1 MKKAY
6 LECIVSMLIFG
17 TIGIIRRYIPFSSTF
32 LAFIR
37 GILGGTYLLVYIKI
51 TKRGINTIKGRALPI
66 IILTGVVIG
75 LNWVFLFESY
85 NYTSVSAATMCYYMQ
100 PTFVMLL
107 SPIFLKEKLTIKKGL
122 CAVISLIGMLF
133 VSGVLSEKR
142 ITTSDT
148 KGIFY
153 ALIAALLYASVI
165 ILNKKTDSIDAY
177 MKTAIELLSA
187 SGAILPYLLLTE
199 DISKIS
205 FSVSSLILVLT
216 VGILHTGIAYT
227 MYFGSMKSLSAQ
239 STALISYVDPVSAL
253 ILSNFLLNENIGLLG
268 WLGATAIIISAII
281 SIRLTTNH
289 ISCKDSNNT

>member
-51 TKRGINTIKGRALPI
+51 TKREINTIKGRALPI

-281 SIRLTTNH
+281 SIRLGNNH

>member
-51 TKRGINTIKGRALPI
+51 TKREINTIKGRALPI

-142 ITTSDT
+142 ITTSNT

-281 SIRLTTNH
+281 SIRLGNNH
-289 ISCKDSNNT
+289 ISCKYSNNT

>member
-281 SIRLTTNH
+281 SIRLGNNH
-289 ISCKDSNNT
+289 ISCKDSNNA